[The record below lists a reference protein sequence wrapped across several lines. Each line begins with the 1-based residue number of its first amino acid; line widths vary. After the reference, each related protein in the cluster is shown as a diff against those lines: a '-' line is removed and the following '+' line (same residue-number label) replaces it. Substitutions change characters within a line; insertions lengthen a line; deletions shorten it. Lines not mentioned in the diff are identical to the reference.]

1 MPFAK
6 CRSIMSD
13 KQNLIE
19 TIAGVD
25 KFSEFS
31 RLMGT
36 SGANEVFNR
45 AGDFTVFAPTND
57 AFQQIPDKEM
67 NYLLQEENRPKLKAI
82 LKYHVIPGRLLAA
95 DAGSRRLAVNVAG
108 QDVEFSNG
116 DGIRINGAA
125 VLDRNLEASN
135 GLIHAIDAVLTAGK

>member
-1 MPFAK
+1 
-6 CRSIMSD
+6 MSD
-13 KQNLIE
+13 KLNLIE

-36 SGANEVFNR
+36 SGANDVFSR
-45 AGDFTVFAPTND
+45 DGDFTVFAPTND

-67 NYLLQEENRPKLKAI
+67 NFLLQEENRPRLKAL
-82 LKYHVIPGRLLAA
+82 LKFHVIPGRLLAA
-95 DAGSRRLAVNVAG
+95 EAGSRRHAVNVAG

-116 DGIRINGAA
+116 DGVRINGAA

-135 GLIHAIDAVLTAGK
+135 GLVHAIDTVLAAGK

>member
-1 MPFAK
+1 
-6 CRSIMSD
+6 MSD
-13 KQNLIE
+13 KLNLIE

-36 SGANEVFNR
+36 SGANDVFSR
-45 AGDFTVFAPTND
+45 EGDFTVFAPTND

-67 NYLLQEENRPKLKAI
+67 NFLLQEENRSRLKAM

-95 DAGSRRLAVNVAG
+95 DAGSLRHAVNIAG

-116 DGIRINGAA
+116 DGVRINGAA

-135 GLIHAIDAVLTAGK
+135 GLVHAIDTVLAAGK